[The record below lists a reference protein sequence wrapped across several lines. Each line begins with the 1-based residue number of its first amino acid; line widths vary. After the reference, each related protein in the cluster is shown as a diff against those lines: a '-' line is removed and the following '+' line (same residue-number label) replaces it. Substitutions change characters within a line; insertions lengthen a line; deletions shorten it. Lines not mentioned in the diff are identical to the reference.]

1 MNDELI
7 DARRSLGHVLND
19 SAPLIANDY
28 QLIGRFVQAYCIA
41 DLEARMAINALNQTH
56 TGIAT
61 DYALRLNDKDVIDH
75 LERGAQ
81 EWQGEPE
88 VREGLL
94 MVVAILRGHRHLRH
108 MFAHWAGR
116 RIPKHDAYIFF
127 TASLGN
133 QKIGEGEDFFE
144 QVEGAN
150 IRYGVIPID
159 KLVEELNKLQG
170 HVQYLTNM
178 GRQIA
183 AQVEAIAGHFA
194 TVRQRNAAAEPR
206 TMSRLANINKNSD

>member
-1 MNDELI
+1 
-7 DARRSLGHVLND
+7 
-19 SAPLIANDY
+19 
-28 QLIGRFVQAYCIA
+28 
-41 DLEARMAINALNQTH
+41 MAINALNQAH
-56 TGIAT
+56 TGIGT

-75 LERGAQ
+75 LERRAQ

-108 MFAHWAGR
+108 MFAHWEGR

-127 TASLGN
+127 TANLGN
-133 QKIGEGEDFFE
+133 QKIGEGGDFFE
-144 QVEGAN
+144 QMDNAN
-150 IRYGVIPID
+150 IRYSVIPID

-170 HVQYLTNM
+170 NVQYLTNV

-183 AQVEAIAGHFA
+183 VQVKAIAEHFS
-194 TVRQRNAAAEPR
+194 TLRQRNA
-206 TMSRLANINKNSD
+206 SS